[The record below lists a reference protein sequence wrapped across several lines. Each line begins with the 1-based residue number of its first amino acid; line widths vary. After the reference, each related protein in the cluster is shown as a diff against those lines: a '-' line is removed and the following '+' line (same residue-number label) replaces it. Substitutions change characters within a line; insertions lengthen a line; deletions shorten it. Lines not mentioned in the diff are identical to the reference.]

1 MYRAAVYD
9 ALRRVI
15 SFAAPNRCP
24 FCTRLCGT
32 AEIWHECCFET
43 LPFLDG
49 ALQPPF
55 GVSELYA
62 VCRYENAA
70 RRAVLEYKK
79 GFFIYA
85 AEAFAVLIIERVGE
99 ELKSFDAI
107 VPVPSAAEKTSL
119 RGYSPAGLIARL
131 VSMRSGVPVANVLVA
146 VRGKA
151 EQKALGA
158 IERTE
163 NARLSFKIKSG
174 AVSGKRVL
182 LIDDVCTTGSTLSA
196 CAELLKKAGA
206 AGVSA
211 AVFAKTIKG

>member
-1 MYRAAVYD
+1 M
-9 ALRRVI
+9 
-15 SFAAPNRCP
+15 
-24 FCTRLCGT
+24 
-32 AEIWHECCFET
+32 
-43 LPFLDG
+43 
-49 ALQPPF
+49 
-55 GVSELYA
+55 
-62 VCRYENAA
+62 
-70 RRAVLEYKK
+70 
-79 GFFIYA
+79 
-85 AEAFAVLIIERVGE
+85 LIIERVGE

-107 VPVPSAAEKTSL
+107 VPVPSAAEKTAL

-131 VSMRSGVPVANVLVA
+131 VSMRSGVPVANVLAA

-163 NARLSFKIKSG
+163 NARLSFRIKSG